1 MKYTIIRKKICERK
15 MKKFTNESMFEIIL
29 YLKEELKNKDE
40 ILFEILNPDTK
51 IDIYA
56 GEIIKLENQEF
67 IYRSYKSWTDLAE
80 LLFSKMVIVSINA
93 QIVVMKLQ
101 KLNKNDSFHKD
112 LNDEKNEKYGE
123 ESTFFRINKNEEPSF
138 LNAYMYAL
146 KNVKIEEKRNIL
158 NLGINKADEFEI
170 IKKLV
175 DDNILKQ
182 MNLVGVDYSSS
193 AIEYSKKRF
202 HQDNFTFY
210 THDINKLEELN
221 LKKADLI
228 ISIGTLQSSGLNF
241 KLLFMDL
248 IQNYLEDKGAI
259 ILGFPNCRWINGEMI
274 YGAKAANYSYS
285 EQSVLYKDVYFC
297 KKYLQQKKYR
307 VTLTG
312 KNYLF
317 LTATSIK

>member
-1 MKYTIIRKKICERK
+1 
-15 MKKFTNESMFEIIL
+15 MKKFTNEPMYEIIS
-29 YLKEELKNKDE
+29 YLNNELKNQNKSE
-40 ILFEILNPDTK
+40 IEVLNPNIKTNA
-51 IDIYA
+51 YA
-56 GEIIKLENQEF
+56 GESIKLDKEY

-80 LLFSKMVIVSINA
+80 ILFSRLFILEIKEQTILL
-93 QIVVMKLQ
+93 QFLKLD
-101 KLNKNDSFHKD
+101 LNESFHND
-112 LNDEKNEKYGE
+112 LNNDRNEKYGE
-123 ESTFFRINKNEEPSF
+123 NSTFFKINKNEEPAF
-138 LNAYMYAL
+138 LNAYSYAL
-146 KNVKIEEKRNIL
+146 KNAKVSEKKNIL

-170 IKKLV
+170 IKNVV
-175 DDNILKQ
+175 DNKSFEEI
-182 MNLVGVDYSSS
+182 NFVGVDYSKS
-193 AIEYSKKRF
+193 AIEFAKNRFPSK
-202 HQDNFTFY
+202 NFTFY
-210 THDINKLEELN
+210 NHDINKLNELN
-221 LKKADLI
+221 LEKSDLI
-228 ISIGTLQSSGLNF
+228 ISIGTLQSSSLNF

-248 IQNYLEDKGAI
+248 VQNYLEDNGSI

>member
-1 MKYTIIRKKICERK
+1 MI
-15 MKKFTNESMFEIIL
+15 EIIS
-29 YLKEELKNKDE
+29 YLEEELKNKNE
-40 ILFEILNPDTK
+40 VLFEVLNPDIK

-56 GEIIKLENQEF
+56 GEIIKIENQEF
-67 IYRSYKSWTDLAE
+67 VYRSYKSWSDLSE
-80 LLFSKMVIVSINA
+80 LLFSKLLIVSINS
-93 QIVVMKLQ
+93 QTVVIKLQ

-123 ESTFFRINKNEEPSF
+123 ESTFFRINKNEEPAF
-138 LNAYMYAL
+138 LYAYMNAL
-146 KNVKIEEKRNIL
+146 KNVKIQEKKNIL

-175 DDNILKQ
+175 DEDVLNL
-182 MNLVGVDYSSS
+182 MNFVGIDYSFS

-202 HQDNFTFY
+202 PQDNFNFY
-210 THDINKLEELN
+210 NQDINKLDELN

-248 IQNYLEDKGAI
+248 IQNYLEDKGSI

>member
-1 MKYTIIRKKICERK
+1 MKKI
-15 MKKFTNESMFEIIL
+15 TNENMFEIIS
-29 YLKEELKNKDE
+29 YLEKELKNNDYVN
-40 ILFEILNPDTK
+40 IEILNPSIKD
-51 IDIYA
+51 DIYA
-56 GEIIKLENQEF
+56 GEKLIIDNQEF
-67 IYRSYKSWTDLAE
+67 IYRSFKSWSDLAE
-80 LLFSKMVIVSINA
+80 ILFCKLLIVGLQENKV
-93 QIVVMKLQ
+93 QIKFQ
-101 KLNKNDSFHKD
+101 KLNKTESFHND
-112 LNDEKNEKYGE
+112 VNDEKNEKYGE
-123 ESTFFRINKNEEPSF
+123 DSTFFRINKNEEPSF
-138 LNAYMYAL
+138 LYAYMNAL
-146 KNVKIEEKRNIL
+146 INVKIEEKKEIL
-158 NLGINKADEFEI
+158 NLGINKADEFEV
-170 IKKLV
+170 IKNLL
-175 DDNILKQ
+175 DEETLNQ
-182 MNLVGVDYSSS
+182 MNLVGIDYSSS
-193 AIEYSKKRF
+193 AIEFSKKRF
-202 HQDNFTFY
+202 PSENFTFFN
-210 THDINKLEELN
+210 HDINKLEQLN

-248 IQNYLEDKGAI
+248 IQNYLQDKGSI

>member
-1 MKYTIIRKKICERK
+1 
-15 MKKFTNESMFEIIL
+15 MKKFINEEMFEIIQ
-29 YLKEELKNKDE
+29 YLENELKTDNE
-40 ILFEILNPDTK
+40 ISIEVLNPNIKDNV
-51 IDIYA
+51 YA
-56 GEIIKLENQEF
+56 GEKIKIEDKEF
-67 IYRSYKSWTDLAE
+67 IYRSYKSWSDLAE
-80 LLFSKMVIVSINA
+80 ILFCKMLVIHLYENTVIL
-93 QIVVMKLQ
+93 KFQ
-101 KLNKNDSFHKD
+101 KLNKLDSFHND

-123 ESTFFRINKNEEPSF
+123 NSTFFRINKNEEPSF
-138 LNAYMYAL
+138 LYAYSNAL

-158 NLGINKADEFEI
+158 NLGINKADEFDV

-175 DDNILKQ
+175 DEETLNQ
-182 MNLVGVDYSSS
+182 MNLVGIDYSKS
-193 AIEYSKKRF
+193 AIEYSKTKF
-202 HQDNFTFY
+202 SEDNFVFY
-210 THDINKLEELN
+210 NHDINKLDELN
-221 LKKADLI
+221 LKKADLL
-228 ISIGTLQSSGLNF
+228 ISIGTLQSSSLNF

-248 IQNYLEDKGAI
+248 IQNYLEDKGSI

>member
-1 MKYTIIRKKICERK
+1 MKKI
-15 MKKFTNESMFEIIL
+15 TNENMFEIVL
-29 YLKEELKNKDE
+29 YLENELKSFNEVDIE
-40 ILFEILNPDTK
+40 VLNPNIKD
-51 IDIYA
+51 DIYA
-56 GEIIKLENQEF
+56 GERLQLNNQEF
-67 IYRSYKSWTDLAE
+67 IYRSYKSWSDLAE
-80 LLFSKMVIVSINA
+80 ILFCKLLI
-93 QIVVMKLQ
+93 MKLEVTSVQIRFQ
-101 KLNKNDSFHKD
+101 KLNKTESFHND
-112 LNDEKNEKYGE
+112 INDEKNEKYGE
-123 ESTFFRINKNEEPSF
+123 DSTFFRINKNEEPSF
-138 LNAYMYAL
+138 LYAYMNAL

-175 DDNILKQ
+175 HEENLNQ
-182 MNLVGVDYSSS
+182 MNLVGIDYSSS
-193 AIEYSKKRF
+193 AIEFAKNRF
-202 HQDNFTFY
+202 PDENFIFY
-210 THDINKLEELN
+210 NYDINKLEELN
-221 LKKADLI
+221 LKKCDLL

-248 IQNYLEDKGAI
+248 IQNYLEDKGSV
-259 ILGFPNCRWINGEMI
+259 ILGFPNCRWINGEII
-274 YGAKAANYSYS
+274 YSAKAANYSYS

>member
-1 MKYTIIRKKICERK
+1 MRELMKKI
-15 MKKFTNESMFEIIL
+15 TNENMFEIVL
-29 YLKEELKNKDE
+29 YLENELKNFNEVD
-40 ILFEILNPDTK
+40 IEILNPNIKDN
-51 IDIYA
+51 IYA
-56 GEIIKLENQEF
+56 GERLQLNNQEF
-67 IYRSYKSWTDLAE
+67 IYRSYKSWSDLAE
-80 LLFSKMVIVSINA
+80 ILFCKLLIIKVDENSV
-93 QIVVMKLQ
+93 QIRFQ
-101 KLNKNDSFHKD
+101 KLNKIDSFHND
-112 LNDEKNEKYGE
+112 VNDEKNEKYGE
-123 ESTFFRINKNEEPSF
+123 DSIFFRINKNEEPSF
-138 LNAYMYAL
+138 LYAYRNAL

-170 IKKLV
+170 IKNLV
-175 DDNILKQ
+175 DKDCLNQ
-182 MNLVGVDYSSS
+182 MNLVGIDYSSS
-193 AIEYSKKRF
+193 AIEFARNRF
-202 HQDNFTFY
+202 PHENFIFY
-210 THDINKLEELN
+210 NHDINKLEELN
-221 LKKADLI
+221 LKKCDLL

-248 IQNYLEDKGAI
+248 IQNYLEDKGSI

>member
-1 MKYTIIRKKICERK
+1 MKKI
-15 MKKFTNESMFEIIL
+15 TNENMFEIIS
-29 YLKEELKNKDE
+29 YLEKELRNNDYVS
-40 ILFEILNPDTK
+40 IEILNPSIKD
-51 IDIYA
+51 DIYA
-56 GEIIKLENQEF
+56 GEKLIIDNQEF
-67 IYRSYKSWTDLAE
+67 IYRSFKSWSDLAE
-80 LLFSKMVIVSINA
+80 ILLCKLLIVGLQENKV
-93 QIVVMKLQ
+93 QIKFQ
-101 KLNKNDSFHKD
+101 KLNKTESFHND
-112 LNDEKNEKYGE
+112 VNDEKNEKYGE
-123 ESTFFRINKNEEPSF
+123 DSTFFRINKNDEPSF
-138 LNAYMYAL
+138 LYAYMNAL
-146 KNVKIEEKRNIL
+146 INVKIEEKKEIL
-158 NLGINKADEFEI
+158 NLGINKADEFEV
-170 IKKLV
+170 IKNLL
-175 DDNILKQ
+175 DEETLNQ
-182 MNLVGVDYSSS
+182 MNLVGIDYSSS
-193 AIEYSKKRF
+193 AIEFSKKRF
-202 HQDNFTFY
+202 PSENFTFFN
-210 THDINKLEELN
+210 HDINKLEQLN

-248 IQNYLEDKGAI
+248 IQNYLQDKGSI

>member
-1 MKYTIIRKKICERK
+1 MRELMKKI
-15 MKKFTNESMFEIIL
+15 TNENMFEIVL
-29 YLKEELKNKDE
+29 YLENELKNFNEVD
-40 ILFEILNPDTK
+40 IEILNPNIKDN
-51 IDIYA
+51 IYA
-56 GEIIKLENQEF
+56 GERLQLNNQEF
-67 IYRSYKSWTDLAE
+67 IYRSYKSWSDLAE
-80 LLFSKMVIVSINA
+80 ILFCKLLIIKLDENSV
-93 QIVVMKLQ
+93 QIRFQ
-101 KLNKNDSFHKD
+101 KLNKIDSFHND
-112 LNDEKNEKYGE
+112 VNDEKNEKYGE
-123 ESTFFRINKNEEPSF
+123 DSIFFRINKNEEPSF
-138 LNAYMYAL
+138 LYAYRNAL

-170 IKKLV
+170 IKNLV
-175 DDNILKQ
+175 DKDCLNQ
-182 MNLVGVDYSSS
+182 MNLVGIDYSSS
-193 AIEYSKKRF
+193 AIEFARNRF
-202 HQDNFTFY
+202 PHENFIFY
-210 THDINKLEELN
+210 NHDINKLEELN
-221 LKKADLI
+221 LKKFDLL

-248 IQNYLEDKGAI
+248 IQNYLEDKGSI

>member
-1 MKYTIIRKKICERK
+1 
-15 MKKFTNESMFEIIL
+15 MKKFTNESMLMIIS
-29 YLKEELKNKDE
+29 YLEEEVKNKDE
-40 ILFEILNPDTK
+40 ILFEVLNPDVN
-51 IDIYA
+51 INIYA
-56 GEIIKLENQEF
+56 GEILKIENQEF
-67 IYRSYKSWTDLAE
+67 IYRSYKSWCDLAE
-80 LLFSKMVIVSINA
+80 LFFCKIIISSINSTT
-93 QIVVMKLQ
+93 IVIKLQ

-123 ESTFFRINKNEEPSF
+123 NSTFFRINKNEEPAF
-138 LNAYMYAL
+138 LYAYTNAL
-146 KNVKIEEKRNIL
+146 KNVKIEEKTNIL

-170 IKKLV
+170 IKELV
-175 DDNILKQ
+175 NEDILKQ
-182 MNLVGVDYSSS
+182 MNFVGIDYSLS
-193 AIEYSKKRF
+193 AIDFARKRF
-202 HQDNFTFY
+202 PFENFTFY
-210 THDINKLEELN
+210 NHDINKLDELN
-221 LKKADLI
+221 LKKSDLI
-228 ISIGTLQSSGLNF
+228 ISIGTLQSSSLNF

-248 IQNYLEDKGAI
+248 IQNYLEDKGSI

>member
-1 MKYTIIRKKICERK
+1 
-15 MKKFTNESMFEIIL
+15 MKKFTNESMLVIIS
-29 YLKEELKNKDE
+29 YLEKELQNKDE
-40 ILFEILNPDTK
+40 ILFEVLNPDVN

-56 GEIIKLENQEF
+56 GEILKIENKEF
-67 IYRSYKSWTDLAE
+67 IYRSYKSWCDLAE
-80 LLFSKMVIVSINA
+80 LLFCKMLISSITLNTVVI
-93 QIVVMKLQ
+93 KLQ

-123 ESTFFRINKNEEPSF
+123 KSTFFRINKNEEPAF
-138 LNAYMYAL
+138 LYAYMNAL
-146 KNVKIEEKRNIL
+146 KNVKIEEKTNIL

-170 IKKLV
+170 IKELV
-175 DDNILKQ
+175 NEDILKQ
-182 MNLVGVDYSSS
+182 MNFVGIDYSLS
-193 AIEYSKKRF
+193 AIDFARKRF
-202 HQDNFTFY
+202 PFENFTFY
-210 THDINKLEELN
+210 NHDINKLDELN
-221 LKKADLI
+221 LKKSDLI
-228 ISIGTLQSSGLNF
+228 ISIGTLQSSSLNF

-248 IQNYLEDKGAI
+248 IQNYLEDKGSI

>member
-1 MKYTIIRKKICERK
+1 MKKI
-15 MKKFTNESMFEIIL
+15 TNENMFEIIS
-29 YLKEELKNKDE
+29 YLEKESKNNDYVS
-40 ILFEILNPDTK
+40 IEILNPSIKD
-51 IDIYA
+51 DIYA
-56 GEIIKLENQEF
+56 GEKLIIDNQEF
-67 IYRSYKSWTDLAE
+67 IYRSFKSWSDLAE
-80 LLFSKMVIVSINA
+80 ILFCKLLIVGLQENKV
-93 QIVVMKLQ
+93 QIKFQ
-101 KLNKNDSFHKD
+101 KLNKTESFHND
-112 LNDEKNEKYGE
+112 VNDEKNEKYGE
-123 ESTFFRINKNEEPSF
+123 DSTFFRINKNEEPSF
-138 LNAYMYAL
+138 LYAYMNAL
-146 KNVKIEEKRNIL
+146 INVKIEEKKEIL
-158 NLGINKADEFEI
+158 NLGINKADEFEV
-170 IKKLV
+170 IKNLL
-175 DDNILKQ
+175 DEETLNQ
-182 MNLVGVDYSSS
+182 MNLVGIDYSSS
-193 AIEYSKKRF
+193 AIEFSKKRF
-202 HQDNFTFY
+202 PSENFTFFN
-210 THDINKLEELN
+210 HDINKLEQLN

-248 IQNYLEDKGAI
+248 IQNYLQDKGSI

>member
-1 MKYTIIRKKICERK
+1 
-15 MKKFTNESMFEIIL
+15 MKKFTNESMLVIISYLEKEI
-29 YLKEELKNKDE
+29 KNKDE
-40 ILFEILNPDTK
+40 ILFEVLNPDVN

-56 GEIIKLENQEF
+56 GEILKIENKEF
-67 IYRSYKSWTDLAE
+67 IYRSYKSWCDLAE
-80 LLFSKMVIVSINA
+80 LLFCKMLISSITLNTVVI
-93 QIVVMKLQ
+93 KLQ

-123 ESTFFRINKNEEPSF
+123 KSTFFRINKNEEPAF
-138 LNAYMYAL
+138 LYAYMNAL
-146 KNVKIEEKRNIL
+146 KNVKIEEKTNIL

-170 IKKLV
+170 IKEMV
-175 DDNILKQ
+175 NEDIFKQ
-182 MNLVGVDYSSS
+182 MNFVGVDYSLS
-193 AIEYSKKRF
+193 AIDFAKKRF
-202 HQDNFTFY
+202 PYENFNFFN
-210 THDINKLEELN
+210 HDINKLNELN
-221 LKKADLI
+221 LKKSDLI
-228 ISIGTLQSSGLNF
+228 ISIGTLQSSSLNF

-248 IQNYLEDKGAI
+248 IQNYLEDKGSI

>member
-1 MKYTIIRKKICERK
+1 
-15 MKKFTNESMFEIIL
+15 MKKFTNESMLVIIS
-29 YLKEELKNKDE
+29 YLEKELQNKDE
-40 ILFEILNPDTK
+40 ILFEVLNPDVN

-56 GEIIKLENQEF
+56 GEILKIENKEF
-67 IYRSYKSWTDLAE
+67 IYRSYKSWCDLAE
-80 LLFSKMVIVSINA
+80 LLFCKMLISSITLNTVVI
-93 QIVVMKLQ
+93 KLQ

-123 ESTFFRINKNEEPSF
+123 KSTFFRINKNEEPAF
-138 LNAYMYAL
+138 LYAYMNAL
-146 KNVKIEEKRNIL
+146 KNVKIEEKTNIL

-170 IKKLV
+170 IKEMV
-175 DDNILKQ
+175 NEDIFKQ
-182 MNLVGVDYSSS
+182 MNFVGVDYSLS
-193 AIEYSKKRF
+193 AIDFAKKRF
-202 HQDNFTFY
+202 PYENFNFFN
-210 THDINKLEELN
+210 HDINKLNELN
-221 LKKADLI
+221 LKKSDLI
-228 ISIGTLQSSGLNF
+228 ISIGTLQSSSLNF

-248 IQNYLEDKGAI
+248 IQNYLEDKGSI
-259 ILGFPNCRWINGEMI
+259 ILCFPNCRWINGEMI
-274 YGAKAANYSYS
+274 YGAKPANYSYS

>member
-1 MKYTIIRKKICERK
+1 
-15 MKKFTNESMFEIIL
+15 MKKFTNESMLMIIS
-29 YLKEELKNKDE
+29 YLEEEVKNKDE
-40 ILFEILNPDTK
+40 ILFEVLNPDVN
-51 IDIYA
+51 INIYA
-56 GEIIKLENQEF
+56 GEILKIENQEF
-67 IYRSYKSWTDLAE
+67 IYRSYKSWCDLAE
-80 LLFSKMVIVSINA
+80 LLFCKIIISSINSTT
-93 QIVVMKLQ
+93 IVIKLQ

-123 ESTFFRINKNEEPSF
+123 NSTFFRINKNEEPAF
-138 LNAYMYAL
+138 LYAYTNAL
-146 KNVKIEEKRNIL
+146 KNVKIEEKTNIL

-170 IKKLV
+170 IKELV
-175 DDNILKQ
+175 NEDILKQ
-182 MNLVGVDYSSS
+182 MNFVGIDYSLS
-193 AIEYSKKRF
+193 AIDFAKKRF
-202 HQDNFTFY
+202 SFENFTFY
-210 THDINKLEELN
+210 NHNINKLDELN
-221 LKKADLI
+221 LKKSDLI
-228 ISIGTLQSSGLNF
+228 ISIGTLQSSSLNF

-248 IQNYLEDKGAI
+248 IQNYLEDKGSI

>member
-1 MKYTIIRKKICERK
+1 MKKI
-15 MKKFTNESMFEIIL
+15 TNENMFEIIS
-29 YLKEELKNKDE
+29 YLEKELRNNDYVS
-40 ILFEILNPDTK
+40 IEILNPSIKD
-51 IDIYA
+51 DIYA
-56 GEIIKLENQEF
+56 GEKLIIDNQEF
-67 IYRSYKSWTDLAE
+67 IYRSFKSWSDLAE
-80 LLFSKMVIVSINA
+80 ILFCKLLIVGLQENKV
-93 QIVVMKLQ
+93 QIKFQ
-101 KLNKNDSFHKD
+101 KLNKTESFHND
-112 LNDEKNEKYGE
+112 VNDEKNEKYGE
-123 ESTFFRINKNEEPSF
+123 DSTFFRINKNDEPSF
-138 LNAYMYAL
+138 LYAYMNAL
-146 KNVKIEEKRNIL
+146 INVKIEEKKEIL
-158 NLGINKADEFEI
+158 NLGINKADEFEV
-170 IKKLV
+170 IKNLL
-175 DDNILKQ
+175 DEETLNQ
-182 MNLVGVDYSSS
+182 MNLVGIDYSSS
-193 AIEYSKKRF
+193 AIEFSKKRF
-202 HQDNFTFY
+202 PSENFTFFN
-210 THDINKLEELN
+210 HDINKLEQLN

-248 IQNYLEDKGAI
+248 IQNYLQDKGSI

>member
-1 MKYTIIRKKICERK
+1 
-15 MKKFTNESMFEIIL
+15 MKKFTNESMLMIIS
-29 YLKEELKNKDE
+29 YLEEEVKNKDE
-40 ILFEILNPDTK
+40 ILFEVLNPDVN
-51 IDIYA
+51 INIYA
-56 GEIIKLENQEF
+56 GEILKIENQEF
-67 IYRSYKSWTDLAE
+67 IYRSYKSWCDLAE
-80 LLFSKMVIVSINA
+80 LLFCKIIISSINSTT
-93 QIVVMKLQ
+93 IVIKLQ

-123 ESTFFRINKNEEPSF
+123 NSTFFRINKNEEPAF
-138 LNAYMYAL
+138 LYAYTNAL
-146 KNVKIEEKRNIL
+146 KNVKIEEKTNIL

-170 IKKLV
+170 IKELV
-175 DDNILKQ
+175 NEDILKQ
-182 MNLVGVDYSSS
+182 MNFVGIDYSLS
-193 AIEYSKKRF
+193 AIDFARKRF
-202 HQDNFTFY
+202 PFENFTFY
-210 THDINKLEELN
+210 NHDINKLDELN
-221 LKKADLI
+221 LKKSDLI
-228 ISIGTLQSSGLNF
+228 ISIGTLQSSSLNF

-248 IQNYLEDKGAI
+248 IQNYLEDKGSI

>member
-1 MKYTIIRKKICERK
+1 
-15 MKKFTNESMFEIIL
+15 MKKFINEEMFEIIQ
-29 YLKEELKNKDE
+29 YLENELKTNNE
-40 ILFEILNPDTK
+40 ISIEVLNPNIKDNV
-51 IDIYA
+51 YA
-56 GEIIKLENQEF
+56 GEKIKIEDKEF
-67 IYRSYKSWTDLAE
+67 IYRSYKSWSDLAE
-80 LLFSKMVIVSINA
+80 ILFCKMLVIHLYENTVIL
-93 QIVVMKLQ
+93 KFQ
-101 KLNKNDSFHKD
+101 KLNKFDSFHND

-123 ESTFFRINKNEEPSF
+123 NSTFFRINKNEEPSF
-138 LNAYMYAL
+138 LYAYSNAL

-158 NLGINKADEFEI
+158 NLGINKADEFDV

-175 DDNILKQ
+175 DEETLNQ
-182 MNLVGVDYSSS
+182 MNLVGIDYSKS
-193 AIEYSKKRF
+193 AIEYSKTKF
-202 HQDNFTFY
+202 SEDNFVFY
-210 THDINKLEELN
+210 NHDINKLDELN
-221 LKKADLI
+221 LKKADLL
-228 ISIGTLQSSGLNF
+228 ISVGTLQSSSLNF

-248 IQNYLEDKGAI
+248 IQNYLEDKGSI

>member
-1 MKYTIIRKKICERK
+1 
-15 MKKFTNESMFEIIL
+15 MKKFTNESMLMIIS
-29 YLKEELKNKDE
+29 YLEEELKNKDE
-40 ILFEILNPDTK
+40 ILFEVLNPDVN

-56 GEIIKLENQEF
+56 GEILKIENQEF
-67 IYRSYKSWTDLAE
+67 IYRSYKSWCDLAE
-80 LLFSKMVIVSINA
+80 LLFCKIIISSINSTT
-93 QIVVMKLQ
+93 IVIKLQ

-112 LNDEKNEKYGE
+112 LNDEKKEKYGE
-123 ESTFFRINKNEEPSF
+123 NSTFFRINKNEEPAF
-138 LNAYMYAL
+138 LYAYINAL

-170 IKKLV
+170 IKEIV
-175 DDNILKQ
+175 NEDILKQ
-182 MNLVGVDYSSS
+182 MNFVGIDYSLS
-193 AIEYSKKRF
+193 AIDFAKKRF
-202 HQDNFTFY
+202 PFENFTFY
-210 THDINKLEELN
+210 NHDINKLNELN
-221 LKKADLI
+221 LKKSDLI
-228 ISIGTLQSSGLNF
+228 ISIGTLQSSSLNF

-248 IQNYLEDKGAI
+248 IQNYLEDKGSI